1 MARPLEYNATVVDR
15 VDLTD
20 TLSIFLVLPDRLP
33 ARPWFAAGQY
43 CVLGLNNM
51 VDTALGSVRRS
62 MSIASPPEDDGPIEF
77 YIRRVAR
84 PESRN
89 PLTHLLWKLRGGDRL
104 YMRTVAAGV
113 FTIADTIGIED
124 RRMRILVA
132 SGTGLAPFVSMVRSE
147 VRRNPATDL
156 SGWVLLHGASRVA
169 ELGYRQELLGLS
181 DTNHLRY
188 WGTISRPSEDSEWRG
203 DIGRVETFF
212 EPARLRD
219 LERRL
224 SLPPDGLTPHTAVV
238 YVCGLT
244 GTITATMSLLV
255 ERGFIPHALPIREAL
270 GVPSDAKDS
279 LFFELYDP
287 APLIDVSD
295 PSVVEPLRARMR
307 TALAK
312 LQQAPRL
319 LWSND

>member
-1 MARPLEYNATVVDR
+1 MARPLEYNATLVER

-20 TLSIFLVLPDRLP
+20 ALSVFRILPDRFPLT
-33 ARPWFAAGQY
+33 RPWFAAGQY
-43 CVLGLNNM
+43 CVLGLNN
-51 VDTALGSVRRS
+51 VDDPALGSVRRS

-77 YIRRVAR
+77 YIRRVAV
-84 PESRN
+84 PESNN
-89 PLTHLLWKLRGGDRL
+89 PLTHLLWRLGPGDRI

-124 RRMRILVA
+124 QRMRVLVA
-132 SGTGLAPFVSMVRSE
+132 SGTGLAPFVSMIRSE

-169 ELGYRQELLGLS
+169 ELGYRDELLELS
-181 DTNHLRY
+181 ATNRLRY
-188 WGTISRPSEDSEWRG
+188 WGTVSRPTTTTEWMG
-203 DIGRVETFF
+203 DVGRVEGFF
-212 EPARLRD
+212 EPARLGD

-224 SLPPDGLTPHTAVV
+224 NLPPDGLTPDNAVV

-244 GTITATMSLLV
+244 GTITTTMDLLL
-255 ERGFIPHALPIREAL
+255 ERGFIPHAPMIREAL

-287 APLIDVSD
+287 APLIDVNN
-295 PSVVEPLRARMR
+295 PSVVQALRARMR
-307 TALAK
+307 AGPVK
-312 LQQAPRL
+312 P
-319 LWSND
+319 